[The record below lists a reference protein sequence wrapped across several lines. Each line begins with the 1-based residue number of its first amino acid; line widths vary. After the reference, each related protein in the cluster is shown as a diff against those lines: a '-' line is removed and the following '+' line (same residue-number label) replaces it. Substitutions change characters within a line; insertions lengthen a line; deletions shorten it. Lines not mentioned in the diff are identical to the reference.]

1 MPSNPRPAYVDD
13 YDEDSGRTVKGS
25 RRSAKEKSKGK
36 KQRSS
41 EKAKRKPEVNYP
53 SPQRERPAVRI
64 PQEKNVA
71 IITER
76 EVKQDRRNS
85 TSSNSPLSPRKSTK
99 RPPSAHENKPSH
111 HQIERKAK
119 DEPAHFGLVPPVSR
133 PAPPV
138 LSQSMQ
144 NTIAQPIATRP
155 RAVTSN
161 TYPRPLSFHSGH
173 NSVGGAYGP
182 PLSTSAW
189 SNYQPPNPYTY
200 ASSPSYTQNPYP
212 QMAAPIPP
220 PGSDYFPMSLPERP
234 VSTRPLSSR
243 FEAPPSRTASGFG
256 MREHG
261 MRDPLPQERNSSY
274 NTVYHDDAYASASE
288 GAIVKRRESIREP
301 SSRPARTPSRLSR
314 DYHADAHSMPPPPR
328 PILRRPVTDHPSEYP
343 SQDPYRDVRSEGRTI
358 IGEPSRRRRTSTHR
372 NSVTYDIPDDRDHDR
387 DEDREQDSS
396 RTRHRRSNSHRN
408 SGAYNDIVTDMGRMS
423 IETANN
429 GRRRAS
435 YYGQSTA
442 QSGHTA
448 STGSSGYEDKMRE
461 AAGYQD
467 DVGGSSIPLTA
478 EVLKRQQRR
487 QAGSSRSTKSSASRD
502 ESDYRKSVTTRTT
515 RSGSGDNDENVTIKV
530 TGTTR
535 VVVGGARIECPDGGE
550 IEIKRQRSMRNG
562 SERSNSEYGVPIW
575 GQQQIDDRR
584 SRVDQPTTN
593 RARQSSQHSY
603 TRSTQYIGDN
613 YF

>member
-1 MPSNPRPAYVDD
+1 M
-13 YDEDSGRTVKGS
+13 K
-25 RRSAKEKSKGK
+25 
-36 KQRSS
+36 
-41 EKAKRKPEVNYP
+41 
-53 SPQRERPAVRI
+53 I
-64 PQEKNVA
+64 PQEKNNVA
-71 IITER
+71 ITTER

-85 TSSNSPLSPRKSTK
+85 TSSNSPLSPRKHSK
-99 RPPSAHENKPSH
+99 RPPSAHENKPH
-111 HQIERKAK
+111 YHQIERKAK

-144 NTIAQPIATRP
+144 NIAQPIATRP

-161 TYPRPLSFHSGH
+161 TYPRPLSFHSAH
-173 NSVGGAYGP
+173 NSVGGYGP

-189 SNYQPPNPYTY
+189 ANYQPAPQYTY

-212 QMAAPIPP
+212 QMAAPTPP
-220 PGSDYFPMSLPERP
+220 PGSDYFGSQATSLPERP
-234 VSTRPLSSR
+234 GSTRTLSSR
-243 FEAPPSRTASGFG
+243 FEVPPSRTASGFG
-256 MREHG
+256 MRDHG

-288 GAIVKRRESIREP
+288 GALVLKRRESIREP
-301 SSRPARTPSRLSR
+301 SSRPSRTPSRLSR
-314 DYHADAHSMPPPPR
+314 DYHADQSMPPPPR
-328 PILRRPVTDHPSEYP
+328 PILRRPATDHPSEYP
-343 SQDPYRDVRSEGRTI
+343 SQDPYREMRSERSEGRALVRD
-358 IGEPSRRRRTSTHR
+358 PSRRRRTSTHR
-372 NSVTYDIPDDRDHDR
+372 NSVTYDIPDDRDEHQ
-387 DEDREQDSS
+387 EQESS
-396 RTRHRRSNSHRN
+396 RTRNRRSNSHRN
-408 SGAYNDIVTDMGRMS
+408 SGAYNDIITDMGRMS

-467 DVGGSSIPLTA
+467 DVGGPSIPLTA

-530 TGTTR
+530 TGTAR
-535 VVVGGARIECPDGGE
+535 VVVGGAHIECPEGGE
-550 IEIKRQRSMRNG
+550 IEIKRQRSIRNG
-562 SERSNSEYGVPIW
+562 SERSNSEYGGVPIR

-603 TRSTQYIGDN
+603 TRSTQYFGDN